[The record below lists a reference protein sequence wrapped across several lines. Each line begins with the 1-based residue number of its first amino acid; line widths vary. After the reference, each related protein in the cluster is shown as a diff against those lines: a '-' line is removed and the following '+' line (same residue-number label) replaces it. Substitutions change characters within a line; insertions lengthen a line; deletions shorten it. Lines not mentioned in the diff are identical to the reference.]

1 MNGAKLELTNQITEE
16 VWNRQKAMCGL
27 CGKKLD
33 ENAGGDNIEY
43 DFHRV
48 GNSTEETTGSNIILL
63 CDICHNGIGSE
74 LKNNG
79 SVLLKRYHF
88 PYANFN
94 DYSSDRIFEDLKE
107 DIEKLAEMSKDID
120 KYNYV
125 KSGIKDKGLL
135 LKNYYLNSDQV
146 AELQEILNSATD
158 NIKAIEKD
166 RREKA
171 ENVYTEN
178 FEKIK
183 SRVDE
188 AVASAENETNFKKA
202 RQILLEAQ
210 MMFKDIRLKRDQR
223 EKQYSRI
230 QNAFELLN
238 NRQIEEREKYEM
250 ECIENYHN
258 IKSEVDR
265 AVAASANATNFKKA
279 REALIKA
286 QSQFKGL
293 KLKRDQREEQYSRI
307 QNAFEELNA
316 RQSEERAQ
324 YEKECAENYERL
336 RVIVDDAIKVAEAS
350 ETFKE
355 ARETLIAAQKSIRG
369 VKLKRGQRDELYAAI
384 REVFD
389 GINRAQEEQREAFLK
404 ECDENYNTIVEKLN
418 KAREYAE
425 NSEDFR
431 FIRDNLIAVQNEV
444 KILKLKRDQRNE
456 LFQAIR
462 DAFGVLDRRRDEYRK
477 HIMIEKRE
485 KLKSIKEDLER
496 KIARVE
502 ESLQRDEESVAQLR
516 DEFEKAESDEA
527 KNEISAKIESA
538 QGRTTEK
545 REKIEE
551 TRNRI
556 VDIDKELEKLEK

>member
-1 MNGAKLELTNQITEE
+1 MNGVKLELTKQITEE
-16 VWNRQKAMCGL
+16 VWDRQKAMCGL

-43 DFHRV
+43 DFHSV
-48 GNSTEETTGSNIILL
+48 GNTNEATDGNVILL
-63 CDICHNGIGSE
+63 CDICHNGIDSE

-88 PYANFN
+88 PYANFT
-94 DYSSDRIFEDLKE
+94 DYSSEKIFEDLKE
-107 DIEKLAEMSKDID
+107 DISELVELSKDVD
-120 KYNYV
+120 RYHQV
-125 KSGIKDKGLL
+125 KSAIKDKGLL

-146 AELQEILNSATD
+146 AELQDILNSASE
-158 NIKAIEKD
+158 NIRSIEKD

-171 ENVYTEN
+171 ENIYSEN

-183 SRVDE
+183 PRVDE
-188 AVASAENETNFKKA
+188 AVAAAEQENNFKKA

-210 MMFKDIRLKRDQR
+210 MMFKDIKLKRDQR
-223 EKQYSRI
+223 EEQYSRI
-230 QNAFELLN
+230 QDAFELLN
-238 NRQIEEREKYEM
+238 KRQIEEREKYEM

-265 AVAASANATNFKKA
+265 AVAAATNATNFKKA
-279 REALIKA
+279 REALINA

-336 RVIVDDAIKVAEAS
+336 RVIVDDAIKVAKAS

-355 ARETLIAAQKSIRG
+355 ARETLIAAQGSIRG

-389 GINRAQEEQREAFLK
+389 GINRAQEEQREEFLR
-404 ECDENYNTIVEKLN
+404 ECDENYKTILEKLN

-462 DAFGVLDRRRDEYRK
+462 DAFAVLDRRREEYRS

-496 KIARVE
+496 KTARLK
-502 ESLQRDEESVAQLR
+502 ESLERDEEAIAPQK
-516 DEFEKAESDEA
+516 EEIEKAETEET
-527 KNEISAKIESA
+527 KNEAQKKINSA
-538 QGRTTEK
+538 QGRIDEK
-545 REKIEE
+545 RSKIDE
-551 TRNRI
+551 TAKRI
-556 VDIDKELEKLEK
+556 EDIDKELEKLEK